1 MGDVKD
7 KVLSMT
13 NKVIIG
19 VATTA
24 IASLLAWVLFTV
36 NANEDKIK
44 IMEYQENVYN
54 SLFQE
59 LYEYHSIDKT
69 FLLRNLNHKKSNNVS
84 PAMPQGSED
93 TNTKEVK

>member
-1 MGDVKD
+1 MGETQD
-7 KVLSMT
+7 KVMSMT

-24 IASLLAWVLFTV
+24 IVSLLSWVLFTV

-44 IMEYQENVYN
+44 LMNYQQNVYN

-59 LYEYHSIDKT
+59 LYEYHSINKT
-69 FLLRNLNHKKSNNVS
+69 FLLRNLNHKKSNNTS
-84 PAMPQGSED
+84 PAMPQGLEEKYK
-93 TNTKEVK
+93 N